1 LISVVDPATVY
12 FTVSFN
18 PDVHP
23 DNCFILSRISE
34 NIPASDIFLLS
45 TTDKVPKKY
54 HLFLQRSP
62 ELLREKFY
70 SLKQPVEIADLLEI
84 SYSRLIYHIYLVT
97 PEERYKSFG
106 IPKKSG
112 GIRQIT
118 TPITALKIIQSK
130 LNQVLQAV
138 YDIKPSVHGFVM
150 GKNIV
155 TNAQAH
161 VKKRYVL
168 NIDLKD
174 FFPSINFG
182 RVRGMF
188 MATPYGLHPEVATV
202 LAQICCHNN
211 HLPQGAPTSPIIS
224 NMICG
229 KMDSQLQRLAKD
241 CKATYTRYADDIT
254 FSTTLSQFPR
264 DLAYITN
271 DEDGEKLVI
280 GNSLLNIINTNG
292 FEINQSKVRLQTR
305 GNHQEVT
312 GLTTNVFPNV
322 DRTYVRQ
329 VRAMLH
335 AWAKFGLEAAEKEYL
350 SKYEFKNRL
359 PQKAKP
365 TFKQVLRGKIE
376 FIGVVKGKDDLIY
389 RKYLKQYKSLMS
401 FDL

>member
-1 LISVVDPATVY
+1 MQKNSQ
-12 FTVSFN
+12 
-18 PDVHP
+18 
-23 DNCFILSRISE
+23 
-34 NIPASDIFLLS
+34 
-45 TTDKVPKKY
+45 
-54 HLFLQRSP
+54 LFLKQSP
-62 ELLREKFY
+62 ESLREKFY
-70 SLKQPVEIADLLEI
+70 SLKEPIEIADFLEI
-84 SYSRLIYHIYLVT
+84 SYSRLIYHIYLVKC
-97 PEERYKSFG
+97 ENRYKNFEIS
-106 IPKKSG
+106 KKSG
-112 GIRQIT
+112 GIRQIS

-138 YDIKPSVHGFVM
+138 YEIKPSVHGFVM

-161 VKKRYVL
+161 AKKRYVL

-188 MATPYGLHPEVATV
+188 MATPYGLHPDVATV

-211 HLPQGAPTSPIIS
+211 QLPQGAPTSPIIT
-224 NMICG
+224 NMICA

-254 FSTTLSQFPR
+254 FSTTLPKFPR

-280 GNSLLNIINTNG
+280 GNTLSNIINGNR
-292 FEINQSKVRLQTR
+292 FELNEGKGRLQAR
-305 GNHQEVT
+305 ENHQEVT
-312 GLTTNVFPNV
+312 GLTTNLFPNL

-335 AWAKFGLEAAEKEYL
+335 AWAKFGLEAAENEYFDKYVIKSRLDIKEKL
-350 SKYEFKNRL
+350 KFKE
-359 PQKAKP
+359 
-365 TFKQVLRGKIE
+365 VLRGKIE
-376 FIGVVKGKDDLIY
+376 FIGMVRGKDNAIY
-389 RKYLKQYKSLMS
+389 QKYINQYKMLNN
-401 FDL
+401 L